1 MHKKVIVFILI
12 ISFLLTGCWDK
23 VEIEERAH
31 ISAVGIDMYSTSP
44 DNKDMPERYIFT
56 FAFPENK
63 KDSAKDIIVSGVG
76 ENLYSISRI
85 MASRSNKEFFLGH
98 LRTVIIGVDVAK
110 DSKSFRQVLDGIENN
125 EFLSRRVVLAITED
139 SAGEIIKIVPSME
152 NKLGEFIAEIFR
164 RPDRIPRI
172 VGGSVG
178 DIFIDLHESGNT
190 LIPRIIP
197 GETDVKVAGG
207 GVINNYKFRGW
218 LGEEE
223 TAHLLVLK
231 GETKCLCGMSIEYR
245 GHNVPVAL
253 RPKKPKFRLIEDE
266 ENIKIL
272 IEVEMEGDVKQTYFE
287 AEDDMLE
294 VTIISEI
301 ENKMGEVTEQR
312 TRTAI
317 DKIQKEFETD
327 IIGIDRYLRQSHY
340 KLWKEVEDDWQEIF
354 PNIDIDVN
362 MDIKIRRIGLI
373 R

>member
-1 MHKKVIVFILI
+1 MYKKVIVSILVI
-12 ISFLLTGCWDK
+12 LFLLTGCWDK

-31 ISAVGIDMYSTSP
+31 ISAVGIDMYSASDSEDVP
-44 DNKDMPERYIFT
+44 NRYIFT

-63 KDSAKDIIVSGVG
+63 KDNAKDIIVSSVG
-76 ENLYSISRI
+76 ENLYSVSRI
-85 MASRSNKEFFLGH
+85 MASRSNKGFFLGH
-98 LRTVIIGVDVAK
+98 LRTVVIGVDIAK
-110 DSKSFRQVLDGIENN
+110 DSKSFRQILDGIENN

-178 DIFIDLHESGNT
+178 DIFTDLHESGNT
-190 LIPRIIP
+190 LIPKIIP

-207 GVINNYKFRGW
+207 GIINNYEFRGW

-231 GETKCLCGMSIEYR
+231 GETKCLCGMSVGY
-245 GHNVPVAL
+245 GDHNVPVAL

-266 ENIKIL
+266 DNIKIL

-287 AEDDMLE
+287 AHDDMLE
-294 VTIISEI
+294 VATISKI
-301 ENKMGEVTEQR
+301 ENKIKKATEQR
-312 TRTAI
+312 TRTTI

-327 IIGIDRYLRQSHY
+327 IIGIGRYLRQSHY
-340 KLWKEVEDDWQEIF
+340 KLWRELEDDWQEIF